1 MRCHFN
7 LHSYL
12 LCLEFWSF
20 SSSDFMKG
28 DLGSWNLSGQKSLNG
43 FLTFKEAQALI
54 LQQCQTTLGP
64 QSSLGHYLCVYTWD
78 ELVKT
83 WILSL
88 KKKFDLQNA
97 FVVTEKKMQ
106 FMIWNHCNSGAFR
119 DSPAESWW
127 ARDISLIASDIP
139 LLILIVSTCKIVKS
153 CWTSGRDY

>member
-1 MRCHFN
+1 
-7 LHSYL
+7 
-12 LCLEFWSF
+12 
-20 SSSDFMKG
+20 MKG

-78 ELVKT
+78 ELVIT

-97 FVVTEKKMQ
+97 FVVTEKK
-106 FMIWNHCNSGAFR
+106 C
-119 DSPAESWW
+119 
-127 ARDISLIASDIP
+127 SLLFEITATQEHLGTVLQRADELGVFLS
-139 LLILIVSTCKIVKS
+139 
-153 CWTSGRDY
+153 